1 MVAIKFDAVYVC
13 PVAEAMLPNVILSPD
28 DCHCMVPVFP
38 PRVNKV
44 VLVPVQTLVA
54 PVIVPATDTGF
65 TVIITDAVFAA
76 KQTPLVTAAR

>member
-1 MVAIKFDAVYVC
+1 
-13 PVAEAMLPNVILSPD
+13 MLLNVMLSVD

-38 PRVNKV
+38 LKV
-44 VLVPVQTLVA
+44 STVLFVPEQTVVA

-65 TVIITDAVFAA
+65 TFIVTDGVFAA